1 MNDFRVYNKEEL
13 PLGVQLVI
21 DSTAYEFG
29 YCRVFDTHCSLYTE
43 SGFCY
48 ETVSREDWDI

>member
-48 ETVSREDWDI
+48 EVVSREDWDL